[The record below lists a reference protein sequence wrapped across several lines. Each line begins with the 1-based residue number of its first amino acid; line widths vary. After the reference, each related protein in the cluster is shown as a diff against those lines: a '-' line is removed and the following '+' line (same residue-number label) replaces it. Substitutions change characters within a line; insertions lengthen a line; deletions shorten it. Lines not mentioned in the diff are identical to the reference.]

1 MTQEQAVQSQ
11 AANSGRKPPY
21 LIALVGI
28 TLAYLM
34 LECAFNA
41 LLLDVAGGQADSHA
55 IEKVEFWGRIISGLA
70 GHMANQSSAGG
81 ERAFHIRSIPP
92 RRSRRRWAFM

>member
-28 TLAYLM
+28 TLAYLL

-41 LLLDVAGGQADSHA
+41 RLLDVAGGQADSHA
-55 IEKVEFWGRIISGLA
+55 IEKVEFWGRIISGPGSLRHICASLA
-70 GHMANQSSAGG
+70 APSQGQLEKIH
-81 ERAFHIRSIPP
+81 
-92 RRSRRRWAFM
+92 